1 MLFILY
7 INDITED
14 IQSLSRLFAD
24 DTSLSYSSSNIN
36 EIEQRL
42 NSDMM
47 KIYNWSTK
55 WLVNFNPQKTKC
67 YSQQI
72 REILNLKILFNNEDV
87 EFVVNHKHL
96 CVTFSSNC
104 NWHCHIQNI
113 LKKHIWSTVYAT

>member
-1 MLFILY
+1 MTEIKKLVLQNCLSEVGNIKGGVPQGSVLGPLLFILY

-47 KIYNWSTK
+47 KIYNWSK
-55 WLVNFNPQKTKC
+55 
-67 YSQQI
+67 Y
-72 REILNLKILFNNEDV
+72 
-87 EFVVNHKHL
+87 
-96 CVTFSSNC
+96 
-104 NWHCHIQNI
+104 NI
-113 LKKHIWSTVYAT
+113 